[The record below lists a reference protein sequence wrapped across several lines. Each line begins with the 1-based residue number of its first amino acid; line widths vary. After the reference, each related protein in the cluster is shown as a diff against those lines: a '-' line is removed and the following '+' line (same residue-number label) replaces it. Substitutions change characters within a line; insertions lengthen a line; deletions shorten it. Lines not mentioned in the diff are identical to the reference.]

1 MLTVDIAPSYSIDS
15 LSPGPVVWPSSV
27 SAYMNRGEV
36 EPMAWSDR
44 RLTRRSFVGAGLVG
58 LGASVLLQACGG
70 AAPPTAAPAAAA
82 TAVPAKPT
90 TAAAVPTKPSEAA
103 KPAEATKPAT
113 APAPTGAP
121 TAAAPA
127 QKPAAGAAMRAL
139 WVSQPALIKNLETY
153 TQTKFGPKNGGAT
166 MSIEAAPPEE
176 IPQKVLSS
184 VAAGTPPD
192 IIRNV
197 NIEYFAQ
204 FASNGILLAID
215 DLIKRDN
222 YKSYLDTF
230 LPGTVEAFVF
240 KGKQYGAPIGA
251 HPSSF
256 YLFYNKSALDKK
268 NIKLTNLGWKWADYV
283 DTAKAL
289 SDAANKVFGSWIRAN
304 LEGYVVGVRAMGGDI
319 LDETGTKS

>member
-70 AAPPTAAPAAAA
+70 AAPPTAAPAAA

-127 QKPAAGAAMRAL
+127 QK
-139 WVSQPALIKNLETY
+139 
-153 TQTKFGPKNGGAT
+153 
-166 MSIEAAPPEE
+166 
-176 IPQKVLSS
+176 
-184 VAAGTPPD
+184 
-192 IIRNV
+192 
-197 NIEYFAQ
+197 
-204 FASNGILLAID
+204 
-215 DLIKRDN
+215 
-222 YKSYLDTF
+222 
-230 LPGTVEAFVF
+230 
-240 KGKQYGAPIGA
+240 
-251 HPSSF
+251 
-256 YLFYNKSALDKK
+256 
-268 NIKLTNLGWKWADYV
+268 
-283 DTAKAL
+283 
-289 SDAANKVFGSWIRAN
+289 
-304 LEGYVVGVRAMGGDI
+304 
-319 LDETGTKS
+319 

>member
-44 RLTRRSFVGAGLVG
+44 RLTRRSFVGA
-58 LGASVLLQACGG
+58 GASVLLQACGG

-127 QKPAAGAAMRAL
+127 QK
-139 WVSQPALIKNLETY
+139 
-153 TQTKFGPKNGGAT
+153 
-166 MSIEAAPPEE
+166 
-176 IPQKVLSS
+176 
-184 VAAGTPPD
+184 
-192 IIRNV
+192 
-197 NIEYFAQ
+197 
-204 FASNGILLAID
+204 
-215 DLIKRDN
+215 
-222 YKSYLDTF
+222 
-230 LPGTVEAFVF
+230 
-240 KGKQYGAPIGA
+240 
-251 HPSSF
+251 
-256 YLFYNKSALDKK
+256 
-268 NIKLTNLGWKWADYV
+268 
-283 DTAKAL
+283 
-289 SDAANKVFGSWIRAN
+289 
-304 LEGYVVGVRAMGGDI
+304 
-319 LDETGTKS
+319 